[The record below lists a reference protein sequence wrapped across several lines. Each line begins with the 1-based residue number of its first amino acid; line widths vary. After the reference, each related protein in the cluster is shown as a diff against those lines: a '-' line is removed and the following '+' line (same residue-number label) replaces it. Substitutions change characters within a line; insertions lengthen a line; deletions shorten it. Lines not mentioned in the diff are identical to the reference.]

1 MLSSKYILEHQ
12 SSDYCLGYADAL
24 SDVLGELA
32 TMSGAELE
40 KVKDKLR
47 AKIDECDDLI

>member
-1 MLSSKYILEHQ
+1 MLSNKYILEKQ
-12 SSDYCLGYADAL
+12 SGDYCLGYADAL

-32 TMSGAELE
+32 TMGGAELE